1 MGIYVNLQVMM
12 ESEYIIEHK
21 VHTKCDEGAARRGTG
36 HVKQMGSIGDVIS
49 SYEL

>member
-21 VHTKCDEGAARRGTG
+21 VHTNATKVRLDE
-36 HVKQMGSIGDVIS
+36 KQVMQSKWVP
-49 SYEL
+49 